1 MWGGSVC
8 SLWWWL
14 QESKHVIAAKPIL
27 LHADLK
33 NKIKKTLYQ
42 KGKETEKKGTEL
54 STWGV
59 VQRALRKRIKIK
71 PEINSKQT
79 RWLVVKWTK

>member
-1 MWGGSVC
+1 MEMKSVVARRQGRGRARLPRDNIRECEEVLYAHCGGGYKNLNMC
-8 SLWWWL
+8 
-14 QESKHVIAAKPIL
+14 IAAKPIL

-54 STWGV
+54 ST
-59 VQRALRKRIKIK
+59 
-71 PEINSKQT
+71 
-79 RWLVVKWTK
+79 